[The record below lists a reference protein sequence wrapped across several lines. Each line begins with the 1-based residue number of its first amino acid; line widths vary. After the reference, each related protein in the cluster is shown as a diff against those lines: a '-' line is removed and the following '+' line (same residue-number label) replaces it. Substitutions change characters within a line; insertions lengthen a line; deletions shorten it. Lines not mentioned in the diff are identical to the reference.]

1 MSMII
6 NPVRYLSTKDCEF
19 TINGVNLAEMRRAK
33 LRPIAKSLRVSAE
46 GSKQEI
52 LLRVIGKLKVNGAPK
67 ELNDL

>member
-1 MSMII
+1 MTMII

-33 LRPIAKSLRVSAE
+33 LRPIAKALGVSAE

-52 LLRVIGKLKVNGAPK
+52 LLRTIGKLKVNDAPK